1 MSHTDMKKI
10 SLLITFLLCFFA
22 FHLYGQNILL
32 KGKIYD
38 NQTQAGIER
47 ANIIILQTSLG
58 VSSDKEGNFKIQLPN
73 LQKVTLQ
80 VSCVGYETLQKEI
93 QVNEQSEVVEIAMRP
108 AVYSLHKEVIVSAS
122 RYEQNEFESN
132 AITSVVSSTQ
142 LFQNAL
148 RSTPEILMGVTG
160 VFVQKTNHG
169 GGSPFVRGLT
179 GQQTLLMIDGI
190 RLNNATFRSG
200 PNQYFNTIDPLSLER
215 IEVLRGAGSVQYG
228 SDAIG
233 GLVQVFTKN
242 PNFSD
247 KLAIHG
253 NLYGKIMSNGMEQSG
268 RGEIELSNKN
278 VAVQTGISYRNFGDI
293 LAGGGKGK
301 LVPTGYNELAF
312 NTKARFRLAHNYLLT
327 LNYQYVE
334 QNQVPL
340 YHRVA
345 LENYRYY
352 YFDPQDRQL
361 FYVRLSGFY
370 QNRFFQKVELTYSYH
385 FSHEGRYNQRNQSQ
399 FNIYEE
405 DKTRTQA
412 LIFQIHSSPM
422 SFWET
427 QSGAE
432 YYFDNVNSMRLESNL
447 QTLTQAYKRGL
458 YPDNSTMDNLAFFTL
473 HQFKLKYFHISS
485 GLRYNFIRLSIPEQ
499 TIGKTVI
506 SPSALVGDVSL
517 AYQFHQAHKLIASA
531 NTAFRSPNID
541 DLGTLGIV
549 DFRYELP
556 TNDLQAEKS
565 LNTQIAW
572 KANASKFSSSLAIFQ
587 NQLSNLINRV
597 RQGRDS
603 IQGYQ
608 VYRKENV
615 AQAVISGAEAEF
627 AYQISSEF
635 TLLGNLTY
643 LYGQNKTN
651 NEPVRRI
658 PPLNGKLSLFYSQ
671 RQFYANL
678 EYLFAGK
685 QDRLAQGDKDDNRIG
700 KNGTPSWQV
709 VNLHL
714 GYTYKKVRFI
724 GGLGNI
730 FNQLYRIHGS
740 GVDGYGRHFW
750 LTARVQF

>member
-1 MSHTDMKKI
+1 MKQI
-10 SLLITFLLCFFA
+10 FLLIYFFCSSA
-22 FHLYGQNILL
+22 FCLQGQNFLL
-32 KGKIYD
+32 KGRIYD
-38 NQTQAGIER
+38 SQTQASIER
-47 ANIIILQTSLG
+47 ANIVILQTSLG
-58 VSSDKEGNFKIQLPN
+58 VSSDKEGNFSIQLPN
-73 LQKVTLQ
+73 FQKVTLKI
-80 VSCVGYETLQKEI
+80 SCIGYETLQKEI
-93 QVNEQSEVVEIAMRP
+93 RVSEQSEELAMPMRP
-108 AVYSLHKEVIVSAS
+108 AVFSLHKEVIVSAN
-122 RYEQNEFESN
+122 RYEQNEFETN
-132 AITSVVSSTQ
+132 AVTSVVSATQ
-142 LFQNAL
+142 LVGNTL
-148 RSTPEILMGVTG
+148 RSTPEILIGTTG

-169 GGSPFVRGLT
+169 GGSPFIRGLT

-215 IEVLRGAGSVQYG
+215 IEVVRGAGSVQYG

-233 GLVQVFTKN
+233 GLVQVLTKN
-242 PNFSD
+242 PTFAD
-247 KLAIHG
+247 KLTING
-253 NLYGKIMSNGMEQSG
+253 NLYGKMMSSGMEQSG

-278 VAVQTGISYRNFGDI
+278 IAVQTGLSYRNFGDM

-301 LVPTGYNELAF
+301 LTPTGYNELAF
-312 NTKARFRLAHNYLLT
+312 NTKARFRLSNNYLLT

-340 YHRVA
+340 YHRVV
-345 LENYRYY
+345 LENYQYS

-361 FYVRLSGFY
+361 FYARLSGFY
-370 QNRFFQKVELTYSYH
+370 QNRLFQKVELTYSYH
-385 FSHEGRYNQRNQSQ
+385 FSHEGRYNRRNQSQ
-399 FNIYEE
+399 TLVYEE

-412 LIFQIHSSPM
+412 LIFQVHSAPAR
-422 SFWET
+422 FWEI

-432 YYFDNVNSMRLESNL
+432 YYFDKVSSMRLESNG
-447 QTLTQAYKRGL
+447 QTLTKIYKRGL
-458 YPDNSTMDNLAFFTL
+458 YPNNSTMDNLAFFTL
-473 HQFKLKYFHISS
+473 HQFRFTQFNISS

-517 AYQFHQAHKLIASA
+517 AYQFHKNHKLIASA

-556 TNDLQAEKS
+556 TNNLQPEKS

-572 KANASKFSSSLAIFQ
+572 KANAGRFSSSLAVFQ

-615 AQAVISGAEAEF
+615 AEAVIRGTEAEF
-627 AYQISSEF
+627 AYQISSKF
-635 TLLGNLTY
+635 TFLGNITY

-658 PPLNGKLSLFYSQ
+658 PPVNGKLSLFYSQ
-671 RQFYANL
+671 KQFYANL

-700 KNGTPSWQV
+700 KDGTPSWNV
-709 VNLHL
+709 VNLYL
-714 GYTYKKVRFI
+714 GYTYKNIRLV

-730 FNQLYRIHGS
+730 FNELYRIHGS

-750 LTARVQF
+750 LTARLQF